1 MITRAECGT
10 NVQEQSNGLTKSIQ
24 ENINTVNRKMVIKC
38 EKCLKHKQINRN
50 ISLCILCS
58 QASTM
63 DYSKLNTFAFEM
75 EKVLVIVL
83 QKEYGQ
89 CLVCV

>member
-1 MITRAECGT
+1 
-10 NVQEQSNGLTKSIQ
+10 
-24 ENINTVNRKMVIKC
+24 MVIKY
-38 EKCLKHKQINRN
+38 EKCLRHKQINRN

-83 QKEYGQ
+83 QKEYG
-89 CLVCV
+89 